1 MEKIIY
7 KERVVLVTG
16 ASGGI
21 GFETA
26 LFFAQNGDKV
36 AFHYNQNVKMA
47 EKATAMANEK
57 GLNLRCYQGD
67 LTKSE
72 AVNLMFSA
80 IEKDLGPVEILIN
93 GLGYSEQNLFQEIS
107 DEAWQKTMAVNLD
120 ASFYTARRATP
131 HMLDARRGV
140 ILNLSSI
147 WGMVGGAMEVHY
159 STAKAALIGMTK
171 ALAKELGPSGI
182 RVNCLAPGWIETP
195 MNDCHD
201 EDAISEFLTDTP
213 LGRLGSAQE
222 IASWLYFL
230 SSNEASFMTGQV
242 ISPNGGVVI

>member
-1 MEKIIY
+1 MEKNLY
-7 KERVVLVTG
+7 NERVILITG

-26 LFFAQNGDKV
+26 LYFANRGDKV
-36 AFHYNQNVKMA
+36 AFHYNHNQKMA
-47 EKATAMANEK
+47 ERAMKVANEK
-57 GLNLRCYQGD
+57 GLTLHCYQGD

-72 AVNLMFSA
+72 AVNLMFDA

-93 GLGYSEQNLFQEIS
+93 ALGYSEQNLFQDITN
-107 DEAWQKTMAVNLD
+107 EAWHKTMAVNVD

-131 HMLDARRGV
+131 QMLEAQKGV
-140 ILNLSSI
+140 IVNLSSI
-147 WGMVGGAMEVHY
+147 WGIVGGAMEVHY
-159 STAKAALIGMTK
+159 SAAKGALIAMTK

-195 MNDCHD
+195 MNESHD
-201 EDAISEFLTDTP
+201 DEAVSEFLTDTP
-213 LGRLGSAQE
+213 LGRLGSAKE

-230 SSNEASFMTGQV
+230 CSDEASFMTGQV